1 VTHGVQQQSTDKRML
16 AVDCC
21 RERGWG
27 VGTVLRSA
35 AWAYPVVVLEVG
47 DKFVTTRR
55 AHGAPRSRG
64 GSRERVRSFP
74 IDTTTVGS
82 MNDGE

>member
-21 RERGWG
+21 RERGWC

-35 AWAYPVVVLEVG
+35 GWLYPVVVLEVG
-47 DKFVTTRR
+47 TKFVTTRR
-55 AHGAPRSRG
+55 APGSGARG

-74 IDTTTVGS
+74 IDTTQVGVG
-82 MNDGE
+82 NGEE